1 MESRRAGKRKQA
13 EDCTEPA
20 YTERILTR
28 SAAKKARI
36 SPVPPLEEERSR
48 RAGRTEEQAVARA
61 HRFRTAR
68 RAALPATAVVEEAP
82 EQFQPVGKGTVEAS
96 EQLQESRMDQEP
108 AKGSGKGEGGEGASR
123 EEVQSLDMRYLT
135 YCTSLARL
143 VAAQKVVCIV
153 EGQRGFH
160 VGARLSSSWSPSFS
174 LSVASYCCRRSQA
187 RRRTTAS
194 SLQRAGRPCWPWH

>member
-20 YTERILTR
+20 STERILTR

-36 SPVPPLEEERSR
+36 SPVPPLEKERPR

-68 RAALPATAVVEEAP
+68 RAALPATAVVEGAP
-82 EQFQPVGKGTVEAS
+82 EQSQAVGKGDAKAS

-123 EEVQSLDMRYLT
+123 EEVQSLVMRDLYIL
-135 YCTSLARL
+135 
-143 VAAQKVVCIV
+143 
-153 EGQRGFH
+153 H
-160 VGARLSSSWSPSFS
+160 S
-174 LSVASYCCRRSQA
+174 LSHA
-187 RRRTTAS
+187 
-194 SLQRAGRPCWPWH
+194 